1 MGHVADRSLDAYRAW
16 MTGSALPTWATAG
29 FDLAAGRFRERLD
42 RAGAPVDVPHR
53 AMVQARQIY
62 VYAHAYHLGWFA
74 DGGRLAEVAMAS
86 LLRDFG
92 DVSEREASFAFSID
106 PASGRAV
113 SATRDAYAHAFVLFA
128 LAWLHRVNGD
138 PALLRLADKINAFVK
153 ARLVDPRHGGVFDA
167 YPEAPPGKRQNPL
180 MHLLEAYLALER
192 AAPGLGY
199 LEDAR
204 GLVDLF
210 KARLFSERDGVLLE
224 YFAEDWSPPAD
235 PAKADVFEPGH
246 HYEWVWLLRE
256 YERLSG
262 DRLGSW
268 RDRLYAVAR
277 AHGHAAHGL
286 VYDELAAHEG
296 RVSVCKRSHRVW
308 PHTEAIKAAAA
319 RHRDGDAAALPFAQS
334 MARGLLDHFLD
345 RPFAGGWVD
354 HVDAAHAPVAHAP
367 LVDYVPAS
375 SLYHLFF
382 AAAEAAYGLPTS
394 GAGAAELRRE
404 VTR

>member
-1 MGHVADRSLDAYRAW
+1 MRELGGCGLQAYREW
-16 MTGSALPTWATAG
+16 IVGTALPAWSTAG
-29 FDLAAGRFRERLD
+29 FDAAAGRFRERLD
-42 RAGAPVDVPHR
+42 RTGAPVDVPHR

-62 VYAHAYHLGWFA
+62 VFAHACHLGWFA

-92 DVSEREASFAFSID
+92 DVSGREASFAFSVD
-106 PASGRAV
+106 AGGRVVSG
-113 SATRDAYAHAFVLFA
+113 TRDAYAHAFVLFA
-128 LAWLHRVNGD
+128 TAWLHRLTGD
-138 PALLRLADKINAFVK
+138 AELLRLADRTNAFVK
-153 ARLVDPRHGGVFDA
+153 ARLVDVRYGGVFDVHPVA
-167 YPEAPPGKRQNPL
+167 AREKRQNPL

-192 AAPGLGY
+192 AAPGRGY

-204 GLVDLF
+204 GLVALF
-210 KARLFSERDGVLLE
+210 KARLFSERHGVLLE
-224 YFAEDWSPPAD
+224 YFAEDWSPHAD

-246 HYEWVWLLRE
+246 HFEWVWLLDE

-262 DRLGSW
+262 DDLRQW

-277 AHGHAAHGL
+277 DHGVAKDGL
-286 VYDELAAHEG
+286 VYDELGADM
-296 RVSVCKRSHRVW
+296 SVRKSSHRVW

-319 RHRDGDAAALPFAQS
+319 RHAAGDAAALPFARAA
-334 MARGLLDHFLD
+334 ARGLLDHFLD

-354 HVDAAHAPVAHAP
+354 HVDEAHAP

-382 AAAEAAYGLPTS
+382 AAAEAAHGLPA
-394 GAGAAELRRE
+394 AGAAAPDTQARA
-404 VTR
+404 TR